1 MTDEQRELLVRRLQL
16 ASQQQPEILILRQI
30 LLEFGGA
37 ELVAPPQLDSD
48 LPSLLA
54 DGHLMPGAVTEVSM
68 HKSACH
74 QNVAALW
81 RQGGL
86 KGIGTGYA
94 LSGDLWRQHSWGV
107 TDDGIVETTARQ
119 FKYFG
124 LLLIGESADHFA
136 RLNPPD

>member
-1 MTDEQRELLVRRLQL
+1 VTDEQRGLLARRLHI
-16 ASQQQPEILILRQI
+16 ASQQQPEILILRQL

-37 ELVAPPQLDSD
+37 ELVAPPELDAD
-48 LPSLLA
+48 LASLLA
-54 DGHLMPGAVTEVSM
+54 DGHLMLGTVTEVSM

-74 QNVAALW
+74 QNVAVLW

-86 KGIGTGYA
+86 SGIGTGYA

-107 TDDGIVETTARQ
+107 KNDCIIETTATRL
-119 FKYFG
+119 KYFG
-124 LLLIGESADHFA
+124 LLLTGESADHFA

>member
-1 MTDEQRELLVRRLQL
+1 MTDEQRGLLARRLQT

-37 ELVAPPQLDSD
+37 ELVAPPEFDSD

-54 DGHLMPGAVTEVSM
+54 DGYLMPGTVTEVSM
-68 HKSACH
+68 GKSACH
-74 QNVAALW
+74 QNVAVLW
-81 RQGGL
+81 RQGAL
-86 KGIGTGYA
+86 SGIGTGYA

-107 TDDGIVETTARQ
+107 KNDFIVETTAARL
-119 FKYFG
+119 KYFG
-124 LLLIGESADHFA
+124 LLLTGERADHFA